1 MSVPISFCDSRSP
14 GFPPVKDGA
23 KRSFVEDGV
32 GGWLLSMAISAC
44 AKAMA
49 ARVQATARNVRLL
62 IMGEG
67 FFRRGLIEVRE

>member
-1 MSVPISFCDSRSP
+1 M
-14 GFPPVKDGA
+14 G
-23 KRSFVEDGV
+23 
-32 GGWLLSMAISAC
+32 ISAC

-49 ARVQATARNVRLL
+49 ARVQATARNVRLW